1 VKLTNQGQMLLR
13 NLKMQKQQGQMDP
26 SEEVAHNI
34 LDRAVTNEQEDQDS
48 LVSALETDS
57 LDQESL
63 NEIVDTL
70 QRGGHLEDDDP
81 DITLDPNQNL
91 SRITDANGYLKPGD
105 ANATR
110 ITSCQQCGKSTNVGE
125 MVQSWTF
132 CSDCRQQ
139 NWDESLEG
147 SSMAEGSITLPK
159 GSIIDTEQFQD
170 MPQGSAS
177 L

>member
-1 VKLTNQGQMLLR
+1 MKLTNQGQMLLR

-70 QRGGHLEDDDP
+70 QRGGHLEE
-81 DITLDPNQNL
+81 
-91 SRITDANGYLKPGD
+91 LKSVKLFKK
-105 ANATR
+105 
-110 ITSCQQCGKSTNVGE
+110 IL
-125 MVQSWTF
+125 F
-132 CSDCRQQ
+132 
-139 NWDESLEG
+139 
-147 SSMAEGSITLPK
+147 
-159 GSIIDTEQFQD
+159 
-170 MPQGSAS
+170 
-177 L
+177 